1 MAGILLEM
9 IRPVPAGRR
18 LFLVLKSVGMD
29 SLALIECQRITAL
42 IESAVEKLGILAS
55 LTSGG
60 WNLSLMNIVQLLVT
74 LRLTND
80 LTRSCKHCLHLHI
93 LLLNICSNLDMR
105 K

>member
-60 WNLSLMNIVQLLVT
+60 WNLSLMNIEQM
-74 LRLTND
+74 
-80 LTRSCKHCLHLHI
+80 SGYMCLKGRWAQRRI
-93 LLLNICSNLDMR
+93 EYNGG
-105 K
+105 